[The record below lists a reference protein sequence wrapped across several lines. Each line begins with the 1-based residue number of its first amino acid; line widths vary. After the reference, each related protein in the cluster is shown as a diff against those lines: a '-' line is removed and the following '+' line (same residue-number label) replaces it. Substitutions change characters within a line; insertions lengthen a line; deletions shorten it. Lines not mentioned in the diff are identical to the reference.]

1 MLSPKIG
8 DSMRK
13 FLSLLFAGATTIL
26 LAGCD
31 DNARLPEQASVGA
44 NPTIPPPTKSYIP
57 TVKIAPAQGWP
68 ADGKPTP
75 AATLGVNAF
84 AKELEH
90 PRWLFVLP
98 NGDVLVAESNAPER
112 PEEAKG
118 IKGWIYKTVQK
129 WAGAGVPS
137 ADRIT
142 LLRDKDGDG
151 VAETRS
157 VFLKNLHSP
166 FGMALTGSDLYV
178 ANADA
183 ILRFK
188 YQDGATEI
196 AGSGDK
202 VVDLPGGPINHHW
215 TKNIVASK
223 DGTKLYATV
232 GSNSNVA
239 ENGLEAEKM
248 RATILKST

>member
-1 MLSPKIG
+1 ML
-8 DSMRK
+8 K

-26 LAGCD
+26 LAGCG

-44 NPTIPPPTKSYIP
+44 NPTIPPPAKSYIP
-57 TVKIAPAQGWP
+57 TIKIAPAQGWP
-68 ADGKPTP
+68 ADNKPTP
-75 AATLGVNAF
+75 AANLGVNAF

-157 VFLKNLHSP
+157 VFLKTLHSP
-166 FGMALTGSDLYV
+166 FGMALIGSDLYV

-183 ILRFK
+183 IVRF
-188 YQDGATEI
+188 
-196 AGSGDK
+196 
-202 VVDLPGGPINHHW
+202 
-215 TKNIVASK
+215 NIR
-223 DGTKLYATV
+223 TTRR
-232 GSNSNVA
+232 N
-239 ENGLEAEKM
+239 
-248 RATILKST
+248 RRQWR